1 MAIRKIRGNGFT
13 LIELLVV
20 ISIIALLLSIL
31 MPSLSKIKDSARE
44 VICRSN
50 LKQWGPIWR
59 IYADE
64 NDGKFP
70 DCTGFGALRGDW
82 IVALREDYPTG
93 KITLCPSATKWVD
106 YSTPSGVTGGVFS
119 TYKNEYSDDT
129 VEYCSYG
136 MNCWSYSTSHS
147 AMDPDGDEKIWKQF
161 EVGGFSTSNIP
172 LFMDSAFRGSF
183 PEYGGY
189 DPMIMPAEEL
199 PNNGFERVYDGIRQF
214 AMPRHRSRSRNAGT
228 NVLFFDLSAR
238 HVNVKEMFTLKWHRR
253 FDTSE
258 YLNQRGIIWPGTWMD
273 RFADP

>member
-93 KITLCPSATKWVD
+93 KITLCPSATKWID
-106 YSTPSGVTGGVFS
+106 YGDPAEDHGGVFS
-119 TYKNEYSDDT
+119 TYRNGIGDRY
-129 VEYCSYG
+129 EYCSYG
-136 MNCWSYSTSHS
+136 MNCWTYSTSHW
-147 AMDPDGDEKIWKQF
+147 AMDPDGDAKIWKQF
-161 EVGGFSTSNIP
+161 EVDGFSTSNIP
-172 LFMDSAFRGSF
+172 LFMDSAYRGSF

-189 DPMIMPAEEL
+189 DPMIMPDEEL
-199 PNNGFERVYDGIRQF
+199 PDNGFDQVMDGIRQF
-214 AMPRHRSRSRNAGT
+214 ALPRHRSTSSKAGT
-228 NVLFFDLSAR
+228 DVLFLDLSAR
-238 HVNVKEMFTLKWHRR
+238 HVNVKEMWTLKWHRR
-253 FDTSE
+253 FDTKE
-258 YLNQRGIIWPGTWMD
+258 YLNRIDSIWPGTWMD

>member
-1 MAIRKIRGNGFT
+1 MKKFKGFT

-20 ISIIALLLSIL
+20 IAIIALLLSIL
-31 MPSLSKIKDSARE
+31 LPALKKAKESARE

-59 IYADE
+59 VYADE
-64 NDGKFP
+64 NDGKLP

-82 IVALREDYPTG
+82 IVALRDDYPTG

-106 YSTPSGVTGGVFS
+106 YGDPSEDHGGVFS
-119 TYKNEYSDDT
+119 AYRNGYVDGTREF
-129 VEYCSYG
+129 CSFG
-136 MNCWSYSTSHS
+136 MNCWSYSTSHW
-147 AMDPDGDEKIWKQF
+147 AMDPDGDQKIWKQF

-172 LFMDSAFRGSF
+172 LFMDSAYRGSF

-199 PNNGFERVYDGIRQF
+199 PDNGFDHVYDGIRQF
-214 AMPRHRSRSRNAGT
+214 AMPRHKSRSPNAGT
-228 NVLFFDLSAR
+228 DVLFFDLSAR
-238 HVNVKEMFTLKWHRR
+238 HVNVKEMWILKWHRR
-253 FDTSE
+253 FDTGE
-258 YLNQRGIIWPGTWMD
+258 YLNQRGTIWPGTWMD